1 MRQMLIIIVSL
12 IVFEAQI
19 GHATR
24 RSIAELRIDTKETIL
39 DQQLGETAFSWDQT
53 SEVTLLRTNG
63 TDSMVSKSTRPVSS
77 SKAPFQV
84 TKSRMIVY
92 GESAKL
98 GTWPWIAALGYT
110 KWFSKKIRWGC
121 GGSLISTR
129 HVLTAAHC
137 ASVPFPQRLYV
148 VRLGELN
155 LDPTVEDGA
164 SPVNFSIEKIIIHPG
179 FTSSTLVNDIAVLRL
194 AQEVTLSG
202 LIKPGN
208 LPFKPEFEDNSWDG
222 YDAVVIGWGSYDSQ
236 VLSQSNALQ
245 QVQIPIWSIEDC
257 GAIYAPLGPVIDDRV
272 VCAGS
277 KEGKGACKGDSGGP
291 LMIRYGAKSEY
302 FLIGVASQGY
312 GSCTHSGYPVIFT
325 RVSAY
330 LHWIAEV
337 AK

>member
-53 SEVTLLRTNG
+53 SEVTLSRTNG

-77 SKAPFQV
+77 STAPFQV

-164 SPVNFSIEKIIIHPG
+164 SPVNFSIERIIVHPG

-194 AQEVTLSG
+194 AQDVTLSG

-208 LPFKPEFEDNSWDG
+208 LPSKPEFEDNKWDG

-236 VLSQSNALQ
+236 GFNNTSLILQSSAKVMLFNK
-245 QVQIPIWSIEDC
+245 
-257 GAIYAPLGPVIDDRV
+257 
-272 VCAGS
+272 S
-277 KEGKGACKGDSGGP
+277 KSPYGVSRIVEPSTLHWDPP
-291 LMIRYGAKSEY
+291 LMIESCAQAPKKEKGHARGTV
-302 FLIGVASQGY
+302 VA
-312 GSCTHSGYPVIFT
+312 H
-325 RVSAY
+325 
-330 LHWIAEV
+330 
-337 AK
+337 